1 MNRRISKR
9 QIGLLTAIFAT
20 AVLVVVL
27 PAGLARQ
34 IPAFLL
40 LWIWPALTWALWLP
54 GRSSERFVIAAG
66 LVLLANGFWVLLV
79 SILPGSV
86 PSWLIMIGILIVAVT
101 PLVMSMLS
109 AGQDRLHQKE
119 SPGALILL
127 SAVLL
132 LALLLRLSNL
142 GYKELQG
149 DEGVIMARAAAVLT
163 GDETELF
170 IHQKGPAEILLP
182 VGTWAMTGLI
192 EDFWIRLP
200 FTWAGLLAVL
210 AIYWLARSW
219 FSHRVGLIA
228 ALLFAIGGFGIAF
241 SRIVQYQNL
250 VILWG
255 ALALLTATRYRRT
268 SKSLD
273 LVLSA
278 VFLSGGLLAHY
289 DAILFAPAVVWIL
302 LGSEFDKG
310 MINLR
315 GWIAALI
322 TGLLMLAIFYI
333 PYLLSPSF
341 NSTLNYLVGIRL
353 GLGSGEAQLGW
364 GGGPAWQMSTFY
376 NSTWY
381 VLGLL
386 LLGAVGLFKL
396 ARQKSQFAAVLY
408 FAVPTL
414 FYILLVRDPRT
425 HVYVIFPGATILAGL
440 GAIEIWDSVQRA
452 GNRGIISFSIAISAI
467 WLVISLLYPILMFV
481 DVTPERQRN
490 WATSRPLP
498 TLYLTTWQVPPKF
511 GLFGF
516 PHQAG
521 WRVAMDVIG
530 QDGLPYASNEE
541 EEITNWYMAQSPRTH
556 CPDFQT
562 FLVSADAQDSIPYN
576 QKWLKETH
584 LQNRILVNGQPSIE
598 IFGRESVGTVEEI
611 EAVGRGL
618 WLGPADLLPTL
629 PAGMQPVGVTVGESI
644 RLAGFDLNSKEA
656 FPGGNLVIT
665 LYWEAL
671 APIEQNNQV
680 FVHLFDG
687 ELYAQHDGAPEC
699 DINPT
704 TRWEPGQIIS
714 DTHIVELPDDMP
726 IGSIPL
732 LVGMY
737 DLLSGERLTIKG
749 ADDNALY
756 LSDVVIGE
764 R

>member
-9 QIGLLTAIFAT
+9 QIGLLTAILAT

-79 SILPGSV
+79 SFLPGSV
-86 PSWLIMIGILIVAVT
+86 PPWLLLIGILVGAII

-109 AGQDRLHQKE
+109 PGRDRLHQKE
-119 SPGALILL
+119 SLGALILL

-132 LALLLRLSNL
+132 LALLLRLPNM

-163 GDETELF
+163 GDESELF

-219 FSHRVGLIA
+219 FSHRVGLFA

-268 SKSLD
+268 SKSPD

-278 VFLSGGLLAHY
+278 VFISGGLLAHY
-289 DAILFAPAVVWIL
+289 DAILFAPAVAWIL

-353 GLGSGEAQLGW
+353 GLRGGEAKLGW
-364 GGGPAWQMSTFY
+364 GGGLAWQMSTFY

-386 LLGAVGLFKL
+386 FLGAVGLFKL

-408 FAVPTL
+408 FVVPTL

-440 GAIEIWDSVQRA
+440 GAIKIWDSALRA
-452 GNRGIISFSIAISAI
+452 GNRGIISLSIVISAI

-521 WRVAMDVIG
+521 WRVAMDIIG

-562 FLVSADAQDSIPYN
+562 FLVTADAQDSIPYN

-584 LQNRILVNGQPSIE
+584 LQKRISVNGQPSIE
-598 IFGRESVGTVEEI
+598 IFGREPVGSVEEI
-611 EAVGRGL
+611 EVVGRDL

-656 FPGGNLVIT
+656 FTGGKLVIT

-671 APIEQNNQV
+671 APIERNNQV
-680 FVHLFDG
+680 FVHLFGG

-714 DTHIVELPDDMP
+714 DAHIVELPEDMP

-756 LSDVVIGE
+756 LTDVVIGE